1 MASIFVQIPSYHD
14 YEILNTIKNAI
25 TQSSGDHTIN
35 FGIHITYFNEID
47 FELPNIKNV
56 KYSISKGPENIG
68 IGMARFL
75 AHEFYSGEDYY
86 FQVDAHS
93 RFDQNWDNQLINNIL
108 DYQIIG
114 IEKPLITNYPKNY
127 WYENNNVV
135 LEHSDLV
142 TQIDF
147 SYDKQKFIDSLIP
160 SQTAVSNPINNIFSN
175 SISGGSI
182 FTVGD
187 FIIPN
192 KKTMF
197 WGEEIL
203 IAASAYTNGFDLMV
217 PHKPYMYHLYFDH
230 KKSENNK
237 RRHVWTDFPDEYGIL
252 DKISKD
258 DVIDIFN
265 NKRIGPGMLGNK
277 RSLNEYELFAGI
289 NFKDKIIKDDKC
301 NTI

>member
-14 YEILNTIKNAI
+14 YEISNTIKDAI
-25 TQSSGDHTIN
+25 KKSSGDHIIN
-35 FGIHITYFNEID
+35 FGIHITYFNKID

-56 KYSISKGPENIG
+56 KYSISKGPENLGIG
-68 IGMARFL
+68 IARYL
-75 AHEFYSGEDYY
+75 AHKFYSGEDYY

-93 RFDQNWDNQLINNIL
+93 RFDQNWDIQLINNIL

-114 IEKPLITNYPKNY
+114 IEKPLITNYPKSY
-127 WYENNNVV
+127 WYEDDKIV
-135 LEHSDLV
+135 LQNSELV

-147 SYDKQKFIDSLIP
+147 SYDKQKFIDNLIP
-160 SQTAVSNPINNIFSN
+160 SQTAVANPSSNIFSN

-182 FTVGD
+182 FTVGE
-187 FIIPN
+187 FIVPN

-230 KKSENNK
+230 KNPEKNK
-237 RRHVWTDFPDEYGIL
+237 RRHVWSDFGQEYEAL

-258 DVIDIFN
+258 DVVDILTN
-265 NKRIGPGMLGNK
+265 NKIGPGRLGN
-277 RSLNEYELFAGI
+277 RRTLQEYEVFCGLDFKNRSI
-289 NFKDKIIKDDKC
+289 KKDKC
-301 NTI
+301 E